1 MIQFTVEKLNL
12 KQVFE
17 CGQAFRWTQESD
29 GCWLGVVDS
38 AVVRCWQEGEI
49 LFLKQ
54 LNTEAQSKDEAFW
67 RNYFDLNRNYEV
79 LKASLL
85 KSSPDLEDALDFG
98 SGIRVLNQDFFEM
111 TITFI
116 LSSNNHIPR
125 IRQLVERLSECYG
138 EPLHRLEDRTYYSF
152 PTAQALAGATLEELR
167 GLGLGYRDAYVL
179 ETAMAIS
186 AMGTDFEAIKAL
198 GYGDAKKEL
207 LKWSGVGPK
216 VADCIL
222 LFGLGKSEAFPI
234 DTWVKKTLTRRYQ
247 LGSASQKAIENFV
260 EERFGNLKGFAQQF
274 LFYFERENERS

>member
-1 MIQFTVEKLNL
+1 MIHFNVKMLNL

-17 CGQAFRWTQESD
+17 CGQAFRWEMTSD
-29 GCWLGVVDS
+29 GNWLGVVGRS
-38 AVVRCWQEGEI
+38 VVTCWQEGEE

-54 LNTEAQSKDEAFW
+54 LNSGEQPEDTAFW
-67 RNYFDLNRNYEV
+67 RHYFDLNRNYED

-85 KSSPDLEDALDFG
+85 KSSPDLEDALVFG

-125 IRQLVERLSECYG
+125 IRQLVERLSERYG
-138 EPLHRLEDRTYYSF
+138 EPLHRIEDRTYYSF
-152 PTAQALAGATLEELR
+152 PSAQVLASASLEELR
-167 GLGLGYRDAYVL
+167 SLGLGYRDTYVL
-179 ETAMAIS
+179 ETAKAIS
-186 AMGTDFEAIKAL
+186 QMGTDFEAIKTL
-198 GYGDAKKEL
+198 GFNEAKKEL

-222 LFGLGKSEAFPI
+222 LFGLGRPEAFPI

-247 LGSASQKAIENFV
+247 LGSANQKAIERFV
-260 EERFGNLKGFAQQF
+260 EERFGDLKGFAQQF